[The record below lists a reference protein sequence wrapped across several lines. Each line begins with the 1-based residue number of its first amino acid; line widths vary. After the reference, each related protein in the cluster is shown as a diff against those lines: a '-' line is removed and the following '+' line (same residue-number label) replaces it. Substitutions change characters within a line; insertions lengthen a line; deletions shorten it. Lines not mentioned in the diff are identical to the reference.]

1 MAQEQEKDLKE
12 KDNNKK
18 EAESTQGEKEAQK
31 EKAEQEKPE
40 DKKKP
45 EKKQEELSP
54 LEKALDDKAKL
65 ADQLLRT
72 MAEFDNYRKRVRKE
86 KAELILNGAEKTIT
100 AILPIMDDMERAMA
114 NAGKTDDPKNRKSEP
129 ANDANGN
136 DWKSVDYQMVT
147 VSGSPVTGKWSTC
160 KSFGVPPCSPWGNI
174 FYTASSYGNAC
185 ITRRK
190 FDDNVYG

>member
-45 EKKQEELSP
+45 EKKQEEQSP

-114 NAGKTDDPKNRKSEP
+114 NAGKTDDPKKIEEGDRKS
-129 ANDANGN
+129 
-136 DWKSVDYQMVT
+136 VV
-147 VSGSPVTGKWSTC
+147 
-160 KSFGVPPCSPWGNI
+160 
-174 FYTASSYGNAC
+174 
-185 ITRRK
+185 
-190 FDDNVYG
+190 